1 MGAEEEVERECG
13 SAVELGSPEEPKSP
27 AVVVVVVLEK
37 RRWVVLAVLC
47 LLNASNSAVWLSMA
61 PVTDHAA
68 QFMAVK
74 PDLINWLSLVYI
86 VVCIPCGP
94 LASWATDSF
103 GLRFALVT
111 GGLLNGVGALVRLLG
126 VQDWMVTVL
135 RGFPLVMTGQT
146 VAALAQPL
154 LLFAPTKVAAV
165 WFPENQRA
173 IANTIASMANPLGI
187 MLTNVISPLIVHS
200 AEQISTMLI
209 VYAVPALLGTLLV
222 ICLMQRSAP
231 LMPPS
236 IGATTQSTQPFLIN
250 IKQLFT
256 NGPFLILLV
265 CFGTG
270 IGAIT
275 CFTTLLAQILCARGY
290 TDEFSGICGALTI
303 AFGIVGAVI
312 TGMYVDRTKHFA
324 QVGKIN
330 FLLASLAAIAF
341 ALLCVQR
348 DQAVAV
354 AFSCSLLGLFGFSIY
369 SVCLEVGVE
378 CTYPV
383 GEATSTGLL
392 FVSGQIQALILI
404 LLLQALARPLSPADS
419 VFVACKG
426 SLMIPYDWTVSMLVF
441 AGVCVLASSIFTLLF
456 RAELRRRK
464 AEEEYRHLHEPHE
477 PLPATTSAHLDQ
489 TGIWEP

>member
-1 MGAEEEVERECG
+1 MGAEEEVEREISGGHSWEDG
-13 SAVELGSPEEPKSP
+13 SAVELEPHEERER
-27 AVVVVVVLEK
+27 AQDQVVVLEK
-37 RRWVVLAVLC
+37 RRWVMLAVLC
-47 LLNASNSAVWLSMA
+47 LLNTSNSAVWLSMA

-68 QFMAVK
+68 QFMGVK

-94 LASWATDSF
+94 LAAWAMDSF

-126 VQDWMVTVL
+126 VQDWMVAVL

-154 LLFAPTKVAAV
+154 LLFAPTKMAAV

-187 MLTNVISPLIVHS
+187 MLANLISPLIVHS
-200 AEQISTMLI
+200 DDQVATMLI
-209 VYAVPALLGTLLV
+209 VYAVPALIGALFA
-222 ICLMQRSAP
+222 ICLVRRSAP

-236 IGATTQSTQPFLIN
+236 LGTAARSTQPFLIN

-270 IGAIT
+270 IGVIT

-303 AFGIVGAVI
+303 ALGIVGAGI
-312 TGMYVDRTKHFA
+312 TGVYVDHTKHFT
-324 QVGKIN
+324 QVSKIN

-341 ALLCVQR
+341 ALLCLQR

-354 AFSCSLLGLFGFSIY
+354 AFSCSLLGFFGFSIY
-369 SVCLEVGVE
+369 SVCLEIGVE

-404 LLLQALARPLSPADS
+404 LLLQALARPLSPADAE
-419 VFVACKG
+419 FAACKG
-426 SLMIPYDWTVSMLVF
+426 SLLIPYDWTVSVLVF
-441 AGVCVLASSIFTLLF
+441 AGVCVLASSSLTLFF

-464 AEEEYRHLHEPHE
+464 AEEEQRRLQEPHE
-477 PLPATTSAHLDQ
+477 PLTL
-489 TGIWEP
+489 

>member
-1 MGAEEEVERECG
+1 MGAEEEVEREISGGHSWEDG
-13 SAVELGSPEEPKSP
+13 SAVELEPHEERER
-27 AVVVVVVLEK
+27 AQDQVVVLEK
-37 RRWVVLAVLC
+37 RRWVMLAVLC
-47 LLNASNSAVWLSMA
+47 LLNTSNSAVWLSMA

-68 QFMAVK
+68 QFMGVK

-94 LASWATDSF
+94 LAAWAMDSF

-126 VQDWMVTVL
+126 VQDWMVAVL

-154 LLFAPTKVAAV
+154 LLFAPTKMAAV

-187 MLTNVISPLIVHS
+187 MLANLISPLIVHS
-200 AEQISTMLI
+200 DDQVATMLI
-209 VYAVPALLGTLLV
+209 VYAVPALIGALFA
-222 ICLMQRSAP
+222 ICLVRRSAP

-236 IGATTQSTQPFLIN
+236 LGTAARSTQPFLIN
-250 IKQLFT
+250 IKQ
-256 NGPFLILLV
+256 
-265 CFGTG
+265 
-270 IGAIT
+270 
-275 CFTTLLAQILCARGY
+275 
-290 TDEFSGICGALTI
+290 EFSGICGALTI
-303 AFGIVGAVI
+303 ALGIVGAGI
-312 TGMYVDRTKHFA
+312 TGVYVDHTKHFT
-324 QVGKIN
+324 QVSKIN

-341 ALLCVQR
+341 ALLCLQR

-354 AFSCSLLGLFGFSIY
+354 AFSCSLLGFFGFSIY
-369 SVCLEVGVE
+369 SVCLEIGVE

-404 LLLQALARPLSPADS
+404 LLLQALARPLSPADAE
-419 VFVACKG
+419 FAACKG
-426 SLMIPYDWTVSMLVF
+426 SLLIPYDWTVSVLVF
-441 AGVCVLASSIFTLLF
+441 AGVCVLASSSLTLFF

-464 AEEEYRHLHEPHE
+464 AEEEQRRLQEPHE
-477 PLPATTSAHLDQ
+477 PLTL
-489 TGIWEP
+489 

>member
-1 MGAEEEVERECG
+1 MGAEEEVEREISGGHSWEDG
-13 SAVELGSPEEPKSP
+13 SAVELEPHEERER
-27 AVVVVVVLEK
+27 AQDQVVVLEK
-37 RRWVVLAVLC
+37 RRWVMLAVLC
-47 LLNASNSAVWLSMA
+47 LLNTSNSAVWLSMA

-68 QFMAVK
+68 QFMGVK

-94 LASWATDSF
+94 LAAWAMDSF

-126 VQDWMVTVL
+126 VQDWMVAVL

-154 LLFAPTKVAAV
+154 LLFAPTKMAAV

-173 IANTIASMANPLGI
+173 IANTIASMGLQSHFLHVGI
-187 MLTNVISPLIVHS
+187 ITPHTRQSSGNHARQPDLSPDRAQRRPGGYDADRVCCSSFDRSPFCHLSCATQCPFNATLSRNSRSEHS
-200 AEQISTMLI
+200 
-209 VYAVPALLGTLLV
+209 TLPDKH
-222 ICLMQRSAP
+222 Q
-231 LMPPS
+231 
-236 IGATTQSTQPFLIN
+236 
-250 IKQLFT
+250 
-256 NGPFLILLV
+256 
-265 CFGTG
+265 TG
-270 IGAIT
+270 IGVIT

-303 AFGIVGAVI
+303 ALGIVGAGI
-312 TGMYVDRTKHFA
+312 TGVYVDHTKHFT
-324 QVGKIN
+324 QVSKIN

-341 ALLCVQR
+341 ALLCLQR

-354 AFSCSLLGLFGFSIY
+354 AFSCSLLGFFGFSIY
-369 SVCLEVGVE
+369 SVCLEIGVE

-404 LLLQALARPLSPADS
+404 LLLQALARPLSPADAE
-419 VFVACKG
+419 FAACKG
-426 SLMIPYDWTVSMLVF
+426 SLLIPYDWTVSVLVF
-441 AGVCVLASSIFTLLF
+441 AGVCVLASSSLTLFF

-464 AEEEYRHLHEPHE
+464 AEEEQRRLQEPHE
-477 PLPATTSAHLDQ
+477 PLTL
-489 TGIWEP
+489 